1 MNCAVYRVEN
11 GYKLQTP
18 NGSLYCTTLM
28 ESMDLAYSLGEDW
41 AATGSGVPERGDSS
55 SVYG

>member
-18 NGSLYCTTLM
+18 SGSLYCTSLGDAMTW
-28 ESMDLAYSLGEDW
+28 AYGLGEDW
-41 AATGSGVPERGDSS
+41 AAAGPGVFEPGNTVGFNR
-55 SVYG
+55 